1 MNRVGGQCLPSRSES
16 GYFRICPL
24 SCVPD
29 LIYHAGMSSA
39 SEEPEPLAWLKGAV
53 KTPPFSTE
61 PRIEMPHSSEANAE
75 HRGAVP

>member
-1 MNRVGGQCLPSRSES
+1 
-16 GYFRICPL
+16 
-24 SCVPD
+24 
-29 LIYHAGMSSA
+29 
-39 SEEPEPLAWLKGAV
+39 V